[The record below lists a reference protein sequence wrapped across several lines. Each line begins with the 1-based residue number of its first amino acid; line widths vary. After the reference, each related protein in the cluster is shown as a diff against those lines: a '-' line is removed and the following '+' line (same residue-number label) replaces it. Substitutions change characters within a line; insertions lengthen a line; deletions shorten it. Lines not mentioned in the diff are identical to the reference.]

1 MKDKR
6 KKLGNAGE
14 DIALQYLIALG
25 YKLKE
30 RNYRIRTGEIDLI
43 MTDKNAL
50 VFIEVRTKTSSF
62 FGSPLETVNNTK
74 RRKIVNV
81 ARFYLHRLHGNS
93 EIECRFDVVGI
104 VIPPN
109 RKAEITHI
117 EDAFLVGE

>member
-1 MKDKR
+1 MTDTR
-6 KKLGNAGE
+6 KVLGNTGE
-14 DIALQYLIALG
+14 DIALEYLINLG
-25 YKLKE
+25 YKLKD
-30 RNYRIRTGEIDLI
+30 RNFRIRSGEIDLI
-43 MTDKNAL
+43 MTDKNTL

-62 FGSPLETVNNTK
+62 FGSPLETVNSTK

-81 ARFYLHRLHGNS
+81 AKFYLHRFYGNR

-117 EDAFLVGE
+117 DDAFLVGE